1 MIILKKTLDRRTVLR
16 GLGASIALPLLDAM
30 TPAMTARPAAATRVP
45 RLGIVYVP
53 NGVVME
59 HWTPKGTGRD
69 FELPAILEPLAP
81 FRDQLT
87 VFSGFTHQTANPL
100 PGEGSGDHAR
110 GSCAFLS
117 GIHPK
122 KTQGFDIR
130 AGITMDQIAARALG
144 SETQLAS
151 LELGLDVPVLG
162 SCDFDYSCTYVN
174 TISWRTPTTPLPM
187 ETNPRVV
194 FERLFGEG
202 GLTNPEVR
210 AARLRKNRSILDSV
224 RENMASLAG
233 GLGQRDRAKLDEY
246 VEAVREVER
255 GVQQAEAQGA
265 KELPS
270 YERPLGAPDSFAD
283 HARVMFDM
291 QLLAYQA
298 DVTRVG
304 TLMIGRET
312 SARSYPEIGVPDAHH
327 PLSHHQNDAAKNDKL
342 AKINVFHVSLFA
354 EYLQK
359 LKTTPDGDGSLLDNV
374 MILYGGGMS
383 DGDAHSHVNLPV
395 LLVGGGSGT
404 LRGNRHLSYPPKTSM
419 SNLLLTMLRKLGLQE
434 DAVGDSTGSLREL
447 GV

>member
-1 MIILKKTLDRRTVLR
+1 MIIQKKALDRRTVLR
-16 GLGASIALPLLDAM
+16 GIGASIALPLLDAM
-30 TPAMTARPAAATRVP
+30 VPAMTARPAAAMRVP

-53 NGVVME
+53 NGVVMGQ
-59 HWTPKGTGRD
+59 WTPKGTGSD
-69 FELPAILEPLAP
+69 FDLSPILQPLAP
-81 FRDQLT
+81 VRDYVN
-87 VFSGFTHQTANPL
+87 VFTGFEHHAANPL

-130 AGITMDQIAARALG
+130 AGITMDQMAAGVLG

-162 SCDFDYSCTYVN
+162 SCDFDWSCTYVN
-174 TISWRTPTTPLPM
+174 TISWRAATTPLPM

-224 RENMASLAG
+224 RENIASLAG
-233 GLGQRDRAKLDEY
+233 GLGQRDRGKLDEY

-255 GVQQAEAQGA
+255 GIQKAEVQGT

-270 YERPLGAPDSFAD
+270 YERPLGVPDSFAD
-283 HARVMFDM
+283 HARLMFDM

-327 PLSHHQNDAAKNDKL
+327 PLSHHQGDTGKNGKL
-342 AKINVFHVSLFA
+342 AKINAYHISLFA
-354 EYLQK
+354 EYLEK
-359 LKTTPDGDGSLLDNV
+359 LKSTPDGDGTLLDNL
-374 MILYGGGMS
+374 MLLYGGGMS
-383 DGDAHSHVNLPV
+383 DGDAHSHDNLPV

-404 LRGNRHLSYPPKTSM
+404 LRGNRHLSYPEKTSM

-434 DAVGDSTGSLREL
+434 EVVGDSTGTLREL
-447 GV
+447 DV

>member
-1 MIILKKTLDRRTVLR
+1 MIILKKALDRRTVLR
-16 GLGASIALPLLDAM
+16 GIGASIALPLLDSM
-30 TPAMTARPAAATRVP
+30 VPVMVARPSAATRVP
-45 RLGIVYVP
+45 RLGTVYVP

-59 HWTPKGTGRD
+59 QWTPKSTGAD
-69 FELPAILEPLAP
+69 GELSTILAPLAP

-87 VFSGFTHQTANPL
+87 VFSGFEHQAANPL

-117 GIHPK
+117 GLHPK

-144 SETQLAS
+144 SETQLGS

-224 RENMASLAG
+224 RENVASLAG

-246 VEAVREVER
+246 VDAIREVER
-255 GVQQAEAQGA
+255 GIQKAEAQGA
-265 KELPS
+265 KEMPS
-270 YERPLGAPDSFAD
+270 YDRPLGVPDNFAD
-283 HARVMFDM
+283 HARLMFDM

-312 SARSYPEIGVPDAHH
+312 SARSYPEVGVPDAHH
-327 PLSHHQNDAAKNDKL
+327 PLSHHQGDAGKNGKL
-342 AKINVFHVSLFA
+342 AKINTYHISLFA
-354 EYLQK
+354 EYLEK
-359 LKTTPDGDGSLLDNV
+359 LKNTPDGDGTLLDNL

-383 DGDAHSHVNLPV
+383 DGDAHSHANLPV

-404 LRGNRHLSYPPKTSM
+404 LRGKGHLSYPEETPM

-434 DAVGDSTGSLREL
+434 DLVGDSVGTLREL
-447 GV
+447 SV